1 MSAHDS
7 HALMAA
13 EIVRLREK
21 NKKLRDALVYLKD
34 KTWAGHISPRE
45 FVAYVDKKLEEGKED

>member
-1 MSAHDS
+1 
-7 HALMAA
+7 MAA

-34 KTWAGHISPRE
+34 KTWVGHISPRE